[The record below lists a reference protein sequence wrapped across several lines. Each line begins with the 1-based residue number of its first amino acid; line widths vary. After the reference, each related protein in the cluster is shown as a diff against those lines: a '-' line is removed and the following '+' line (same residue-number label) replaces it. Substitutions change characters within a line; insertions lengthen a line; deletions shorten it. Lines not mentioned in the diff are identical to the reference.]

1 MPNAGWTS
9 RPRPADEPARQRN
22 CKLQLALIEARFH
35 AAIDQLPADAWD
47 ALRADANPFVSH
59 AFLHALERS
68 GCILPQWGWQA
79 HHLGLY
85 EDGHL
90 LAATPLYLKGN
101 SHGEFVFDWSWASAW
116 ERAGGAYYPKLL
128 NAVPYSP
135 VPGPRLLAGNNEET
149 PRLQRALVEAMRREA
164 ERLGL
169 SSVHANFLQE
179 SELAAFGT
187 DWLTRSDVQFHWH
200 NHGYR
205 HFPAF
210 LATLNHK
217 KRKNILRERS
227 QVEASGVAIEWRSGD
242 TLSHDEWRQVHAL
255 YEATFDMKGNH
266 AALTEAFFHRLGELG
281 QTAQLALARRHE
293 TIVAMALF
301 VQGDDVLYGRYW
313 GASVDIP
320 GLHFELCYYRGIEH
334 AIAHQLARF
343 EPGAQGEHKLARGF
357 LPVRTHSRHYLVN
370 PDFRAAVA
378 AALASE
384 AQAVDAYVIELQSH
398 SPYAEH
404 HRADHSHPER

>member
-1 MPNAGWTS
+1 MH
-9 RPRPADEPARQRN
+9 D
-22 CKLQLALIEARFH
+22 IRFH
-35 AAIDQLPADAWD
+35 AAIAELPAAEWD
-47 ALRADANPFVSH
+47 ALRADANPFVSY
-59 AFLHALERS
+59 AFLAALEQS
-68 GCILPQWGWQA
+68 GCILPDWGWQA

-85 EDGHL
+85 EEGRL
-90 LAATPLYLKGN
+90 LAAAPLYLKGN
-101 SHGEFVFDWSWASAW
+101 SHGEFVFDFSWASAW
-116 ERAGGAYYPKLL
+116 QRAGGEYYPKLL

-135 VPGPRLLAGNNEET
+135 IPGPRLLAGNDEET
-149 PRLQRALVEAMRREA
+149 PRLQRTLVEAMRHEA
-164 ERLGL
+164 DRLGL
-169 SSVHANFLQE
+169 SSIHANFLQE
-179 SELAAFGT
+179 SELAAFDEDVPSQG
-187 DWLTRSDVQFHWH
+187 WLTRSDVQFHWH

-266 AALTEAFFHRLGELG
+266 AALTAGFFHQLGELG

-301 VQGDDVLYGRYW
+301 VQSDDVLYGRYW

-334 AIAHQLARF
+334 AIAHKLTRF

-398 SPYAEH
+398 SPYANH